1 MKTIALQL
9 PSNQTFREARTAD
22 HADDLMVC
30 RCGLELVRKAFTT
43 LRQKKSGCPSCLCP
57 ITL

>member
-1 MKTIALQL
+1 MKTQ
-9 PSNQTFREARTAD
+9 PSNQTFREARTD
-22 HADDLMVC
+22 NPADDLMAC

-43 LRQKKSGCPSCLCP
+43 FRQKKSGCPSCLCP